1 MFLKQSIL
9 SDATR
14 NSEGLKIV
22 YDDVAPYAKEHSQPQ
37 VIDIGLRPRVGL
49 RPGKGLRPRST
60 VVRQEFPALK
70 RDDLTYPGYSICA
83 PGFALL
89 NGEYVNFPDN
99 ASDYGYISDEISGE
113 DRLFTHVYTKTGLKP
128 RAGLRPGAFL
138 FPAGTSRR
146 EVNSPELTVLFSQRF
161 TSVGLLI
168 TFNLMSGDYCT
179 QLRVKWYRG
188 KDLLSS
194 MEFHPDSERY
204 FCNNYVQL
212 YDKIVITFLETS
224 KPLRPVFVTR
234 IDYGIYREFFGDE
247 IQEVSCL
254 QEINAISENI
264 STNTMAFTA
273 RTKSN
278 IPFDFQKKQKLNLYF
293 NGRKLGSFYLKN
305 GARKNRTDYYMDTHD
320 AIGVLD
326 GSEYHGGIYTGQRLA
341 DVLEEL
347 FAGEDFTYL
356 LDDALA
362 AVQLRGYIPYTT
374 KHNALVQ
381 MAFAA
386 GAVVD
391 TSNYDGVLI
400 YPQQTQTSGSFSSD
414 DIFEGLTLEHND
426 VVTGVRLTLHSW
438 QQSSEREEL
447 YNDVLSGTAEIIF
460 PEPHHSLSI
469 TGGEIKESGANYA
482 IVAGTGATVLLTG
495 GKYNHLT
502 SSLLREN
509 PDIFFNK
516 NVREVSDATLV
527 HSGNAREVLDRV
539 YDYYQ
544 RAENVVGDVLLNDKV
559 LGQVVEVNTGYDG
572 QRTGTLE
579 SVRYQF
585 SQREIRAEVTIH
597 E

>member
-9 SDATR
+9 SDAAQ

-49 RPGKGLRPRST
+49 RPGKGLRPRTT

-70 RDDLTYPGYSICA
+70 RDDLTYPGYAICT

-89 NGEYVNFPDN
+89 NGEYVNFPDD
-99 ASDYGYISDEISGE
+99 ASDYGYISDELSGD
-113 DRLFTHVYTKTGLKP
+113 DRLFSHVYTKTGLRP
-128 RAGLRPGAFL
+128 REGLHPGAFL
-138 FPAGTSRR
+138 FPSSTSRR
-146 EVNSPELTVLFSQRF
+146 EANNPELTVLFSQRF
-161 TSVGLLI
+161 TSVGILI

-179 QLRVKWYRG
+179 RIHVKWYRG
-188 KDLLSS
+188 AKLLAS
-194 MEFHPDSERY
+194 MEFQPDSERY
-204 FCNNYVQL
+204 FCGNYVQL

-264 STNTMAFTA
+264 STNTMNFTA

-293 NGRKLGSFYLKN
+293 NGQKLGSFYLKN
-305 GARKNRTDYYMDTHD
+305 GARKNKTDYHMDTHD

-347 FAGEDFTYL
+347 FSGEDFSYL
-356 LDDALA
+356 LDDALTD
-362 AVQLRGYIPYTT
+362 VQLRGHIPYTT

-400 YPQQTQTSGSFSSD
+400 YPQQTQASGSFTAD
-414 DIFEGLTLEHND
+414 DIFDGLTLEHND
-426 VVTGVRLTLHSW
+426 VVTGVRLTAHSW
-438 QQSSEREEL
+438 QESSETEEL
-447 YNDVLSGTAEIIF
+447 YNDALTGTAEIIF
-460 PEPHHSLSI
+460 SEPHHSLSI

-482 IVAGTGATVLLTG
+482 IVTGTGANVVLTG
-495 GKYNHLT
+495 GKYAHLT
-502 SSLLREN
+502 SSFLREN
-509 PDIFFNK
+509 PDIVFNK
-516 NVREVSDATLV
+516 NIKEVSEGTLV
-527 HSGNAREVLDRV
+527 HAGNAQEVLDRV
-539 YDYYQ
+539 YEYYQ
-544 RAENVVGDVLLNDKV
+544 RAENVVGDVLLAEKV

-572 QRTGTLE
+572 LRTGTLE
-579 SVRYQF
+579 SIHYHF
-585 SQREIRAEVTIH
+585 SQQEIRAEVTIH